1 MGGGG
6 QGSARGDLSSPG
18 SGFGHS
24 SGGGDGV
31 EVCGVSDVTH
41 LVFRLQQETSGQGRS
56 ADEKRRQCVH
66 THTSSGQLLST
77 QSCRCRS
84 KPLEHLKRGEI
95 HVRETF

>member
-18 SGFGHS
+18 CGFGHS
-24 SGGGDGV
+24 GGSDGV

-56 ADEKRRQCVH
+56 ADEKR
-66 THTSSGQLLST
+66 
-77 QSCRCRS
+77 
-84 KPLEHLKRGEI
+84 
-95 HVRETF
+95 